1 MFQKLLSAAVLALG
15 LIYAAVILRALY
27 KNKRAFD
34 EANGSLL
41 VTGICEFA
49 VFAISCFGIS
59 DFLMNTLASK
69 RFRLADDK
77 ELPPSLVV
85 CTVVPSSIIASR
97 LIAGS
102 ESFGLSTLLICGGA
116 VMLGSAAGSRIVTGL
131 DGAKIKSIMRAAL
144 IASLGF
150 LIVKMILSSGAPG
163 TLTELSG
170 ARLAAA
176 AVICFFCGVVIGTR
190 CAMKRGRWQDKAL
203 MNASTVTTAIPSF
216 FIALMLTYFLG
227 FELEIFPAY
236 TDQNLVSSFDWSLRS
251 ICAVAYNAA
260 LPVLSTMLGG
270 IISNAQGVRNS
281 VISVTGEPFIVTARA
296 KGLSRRN
303 VLYKHVLRNALLP
316 IVTGLGM
323 SLSGLIGGSVV
334 IEQIF
339 NWHGMGT

>member
-1 MFQKLLSAAVLALG
+1 MFGVVVTLCFFIPRIGVDDPCARYYPAQGNMDDES
-15 LIYAAVILRALY
+15 YEVI
-27 KNKRAFD
+27 
-34 EANGSLL
+34 
-41 VTGICEFA
+41 
-49 VFAISCFGIS
+49 
-59 DFLMNTLASK
+59 
-69 RFRLADDK
+69 K
-77 ELPPSLVV
+77 EL
-85 CTVVPSSIIASR
+85 TR
-97 LIAGS
+97 KQY
-102 ESFGLSTLLICGGA
+102 
-116 VMLGSAAGSRIVTGL
+116 GL
-131 DGAKIKSIMRAAL
+131 DGSYLSQYLRYLKGLLHGDLGNSYRAGSPKVWAL
-144 IASLGF
+144 ICDRLPWT
-150 LIVKMILSSGAPG
+150 LVLSVSSM
-163 TLTELSG
+163 L
-170 ARLAAA
+170 
-176 AVICFFCGVVIGTR
+176 ICFFYGVVIGTR

-236 TDQNLVSSFDWSLRS
+236 TDQNLVSSFDWSLKS

-296 KGLSRRN
+296 KGMSRRN

-339 NWHGMGT
+339 NWHGMGTLYLEANNTNDYPLMMGIMIFISGFALAANLITDLCYSLLDPRVTLGEEG